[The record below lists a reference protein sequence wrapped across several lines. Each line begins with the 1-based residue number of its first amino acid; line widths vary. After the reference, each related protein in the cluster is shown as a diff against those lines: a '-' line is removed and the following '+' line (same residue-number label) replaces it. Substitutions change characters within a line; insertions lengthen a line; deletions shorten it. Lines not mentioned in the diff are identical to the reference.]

1 MDSIEQE
8 ERELVAMREEMM
20 QVTFFLLLRLLRP
33 LLSPVP

>member
-20 QVTFFLLLRLLRP
+20 QVTFFLLLRLL
-33 LLSPVP
+33 LSSMS